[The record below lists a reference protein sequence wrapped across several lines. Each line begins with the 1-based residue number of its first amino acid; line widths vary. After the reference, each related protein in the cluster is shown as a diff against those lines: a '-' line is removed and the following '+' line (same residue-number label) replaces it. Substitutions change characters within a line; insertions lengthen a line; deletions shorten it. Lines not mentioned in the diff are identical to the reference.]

1 MVGEVI
7 DVVARAFTPFNGGP
21 GEATLG
27 VTGGVG
33 GAARTSSGR
42 LEIVTRAVPVPRM
55 SRI

>member
-1 MVGEVI
+1 MVVEVI

-21 GEATLG
+21 GEAALG
-27 VTGGVG
+27 ATGDVG

-42 LEIVTRAVPVPRM
+42 LKILTRAVPVPRM